1 MPSLHIQPTRRWYLI
16 AFPLLSQSV
25 SKNSATS
32 DTLTTLQTRAES
44 LLQEENTLYEK
55 TSTLSASDRSFYSS
69 MLKSGT
75 LKDKISTLSVLIDE
89 SAVHTVKS
97 LDMLMGM
104 VRKKSRHEAL
114 LALESMKNL
123 MIETLLPDRKLKYF
137 RDQPL
142 GDPKVT
148 SSHLIIWAFENHLKT
163 CYFEMIR
170 VIEALSHDV
179 LVHVRQQMLEFIF
192 ELLREKPEQEQNLL
206 KLFINKL
213 GDQDK
218 KIASKTQFLV
228 QKLLEVHPNM
238 KIFVVREIEQLI
250 LLPNANVHAQYY
262 GILSLSQMILSKKEV
277 DVANKLI
284 DIYFA
289 MFRKL
294 LEESLNSK
302 ILAAVLTGVNR
313 AFSFAKI
320 DDKLYDK
327 NIDTLFRITYSGT
340 FNISIQA
347 LILIFHI
354 SSVKESVTDR
364 FYRTLYES
372 LLDPRLI
379 TTSKQAMY
387 MNLLFKAL
395 KADKLLARV
404 KAFVKRIVQT
414 AAHHEPPF
422 ICGVF
427 ISLTKLIHEKP
438 GLKAM
443 ILEPESCDDHD
454 TVSDSKSKKSKK
466 RTTTDVSKSTVPS
479 DSSSLKYDPHKR
491 APQYSNAD
499 KTCLWE
505 LCPFIDHFHP
515 SVSLYA
521 TQLLD
526 GIQNTAEPDLQLHTL
541 SHFLERFV
549 YRNPKKKD
557 VKETTSI
564 TRKAP
569 TNSSMNVNVNSEEFW
584 RKKIEDVPVDQI
596 FFHKYFTHKLS
607 SEGATRKKKDR
618 KGADNNKETDSE
630 EEEEIWRAIVAD
642 RPEVDVDV
650 DDDEDE
656 DDLEDMDMDFSD
668 DNSEDENIVNLE
680 DNEGSEKDINDEGDE
695 EDDNNEGDAD
705 EVDEAEVDEDD
716 ENEDKIDV
724 GVSSKFTKDKRA
736 KIKVDAAE
744 SQSNYAK
751 GKSKNKRQKLKH
763 LPTFASFDDYA
774 SMLDD

>member
-1 MPSLHIQPTRRWYLI
+1 MPTLHVQPTRRWYLI
-16 AFPLLSQSV
+16 TLPPLSQSV
-25 SKNSATS
+25 SKNSPTS
-32 DTLTTLQTRAES
+32 DIQTRAES
-44 LLQEENTLYEK
+44 LLRDENTLYEK
-55 TSTLSASDRSFYSS
+55 TNTLSASDRSFYSS

-75 LKDKISTLSVLIDE
+75 LKDKISTLCVLIDE
-89 SAVHTVKS
+89 SAIHTVKS

-218 KIASKTQFLV
+218 KIASKASFLV

-250 LLPNANVHAQYY
+250 LLPNANAHAQYY
-262 GILSLSQMILSKKEV
+262 GILSLSQLMLNKKQV
-277 DVANKLI
+277 DVANKLV

-294 LEESLNSK
+294 LGINANNENDGNKKNKKSKDVKKGKTSGSKGKKANNNENKASLYVEEESLNSK

-313 AFSFAKI
+313 AFPFAKI
-320 DDKLYDK
+320 DDKVYDK

-347 LILIFHI
+347 LVLIFHI

-395 KADKLLARV
+395 RADKLLARV

-427 ISLTKLIHEKP
+427 ISLSKLIQEKP

-443 ILEPESCDDHD
+443 MLQPEGYDVHDIVLE
-454 TVSDSKSKKSKK
+454 SKTKKSKK
-466 RTTTDVSKSTVPS
+466 RTITDVDADVSNTP

-526 GIQNTAEPDLQLHTL
+526 GIQNTTEPDLQLHTL

-557 VKETTSI
+557 MKETVAITNKASTS
-564 TRKAP
+564 A
-569 TNSSMNVNVNSEEFW
+569 NMEVNVNSEEFW
-584 RKKIEDVPVDQI
+584 RTKIEDVPVDQI
-596 FFHKYFTHKLS
+596 FFHKYFTQKLS
-607 SEGATRKKKDR
+607 SEGVTRKKKKER
-618 KGADNNKETDSE
+618 KVADNDKETDSE

-642 RPEVDVDV
+642 RPE
-650 DDDEDE
+650 
-656 DDLEDMDMDFSD
+656 
-668 DNSEDENIVNLE
+668 
-680 DNEGSEKDINDEGDE
+680 
-695 EDDNNEGDAD
+695 
-705 EVDEAEVDEDD
+705 
-716 ENEDKIDV
+716 
-724 GVSSKFTKDKRA
+724 DKRA
-736 KIKVDAAE
+736 KIKVDTAE
-744 SQSNYAK
+744 SQSK
-751 GKSKNKRQKLKH
+751 GKRKSKRQKLKH